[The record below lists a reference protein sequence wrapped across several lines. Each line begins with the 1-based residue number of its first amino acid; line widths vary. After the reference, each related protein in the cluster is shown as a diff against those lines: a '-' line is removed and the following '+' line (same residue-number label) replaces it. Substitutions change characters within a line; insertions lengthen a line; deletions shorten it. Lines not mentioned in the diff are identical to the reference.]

1 MTDQRYTITQEQVD
15 EARKL
20 LALGYTK
27 ADISRVTGMSRYQV
41 YYWTNEEAR
50 KRIREKNAKRIHDP
64 GDKERIAVMDAKRK
78 ENWKNI
84 PNSKLAHQISSAI
97 AENRVDR
104 KTVQGIEIEEA
115 KALRDSGALKI
126 PNAKIK

>member
-27 ADISRVTGMSRYQV
+27 AEISRATGMSRYQV
-41 YYWTNEEAR
+41 YYWTNDEAR
-50 KRIREKNAKRIHDP
+50 AKIREKNAKRRYDP

-78 ENWKNI
+78 ENWKNS
-84 PNSKLAHQISSAI
+84 PNSRLAHQISSAI
-97 AENRVDR
+97 AESRVDR

-115 KALRDSGALKI
+115 KALRDSGALKL